1 MKTKIGASL
10 LNIMILSSE
19 EKKKKKKKKKKKNRT
34 LHLHNFQIAH
44 TSGSAEFP
52 RLTSQS

>member
-19 EKKKKKKKKKKKNRT
+19 EKKKKKKKKKKNRT